1 MITVDKIDI
10 LVIGAG
16 VVGLAVTAE
25 LTERFEDSTIVL
37 LERHDSFGRET
48 SSRNSE
54 VIHSGIYYPVG
65 SLKSKLCV
73 EGNRLLYDF
82 CNSQKVPHNR
92 IGKLIVAKNEEEAE
106 QLETL
111 FEVGRENGVMD
122 LEMLDRK
129 QVTLMEPNIKAEAA
143 IFSPS
148 TGIVDSHVL
157 MAKLEGIA
165 KQNFALVAYE
175 HEVKEIHVSNDGYV
189 VVYRTPDGEED
200 RIESRCIVNCA
211 GLSSDTIAAM
221 PGIDIDDAGYRIFP
235 CKGEYFSVN
244 NSKSN
249 MVSHLIYPVPHANL
263 VGLGIHVTK
272 SLDGR
277 IRLGP
282 NSFYIDKLDYDVDR
296 EHVGSFFNSAREFL
310 PFLELNDLEADMS
323 GIRPKIQGPDDPV
336 RDFVI
341 RHEADRGLPGFI
353 NLIGIE
359 SPGLTSSLSI
369 AKMVADMVEHDD
381 IV

>member
-1 MITVDKIDI
+1 MEKIDMLI
-10 LVIGAG
+10 IGAG
-16 VVGLAVTAE
+16 VVGLAITAE
-25 LTERFEDSTIVL
+25 LTSKFEDSTIVL
-37 LERHDSFGRET
+37 LEKHDSFGRET

-65 SLKSKLCV
+65 SLKAKLCV
-73 EGNRLLYDF
+73 EGKKLLYDF
-82 CNSQKVPHNR
+82 CNRRKVPYSR
-92 IGKLIVAKNEEEAE
+92 IGKLIVAKNEQEAK

-111 FEVGRENGVMD
+111 FELGRENGVTD
-122 LEMLDRK
+122 LEILDRK
-129 QVTLMEPNIKAEAA
+129 QVTLMEPNVKAEAA

-148 TGIVDSHVL
+148 TGIIDSHVL
-157 MAKLEGIA
+157 MERLESIA
-165 KQNFALVAYE
+165 KQNFALLAYE
-175 HEVKEIHVSNDGYV
+175 HEVKEIHRSNNGYV
-189 VVYRTPDGEED
+189 VVYRMPNGDED
-200 RIESRCIVNCA
+200 RLECRIVVNCA
-211 GLSSDTIAAM
+211 GLNSDTIAAM
-221 PGIDIDDAGYRIFP
+221 AGIDIDSAGYRIFL

-244 NSKSN
+244 DSKSN

-263 VGLGIHVTK
+263 EGLGIHVTK

-282 NSFYIDKLDYDVDR
+282 NAFYVDKPDYDVNR
-296 EHVGSFFNSAREFL
+296 GHAEIFFNSAREFL

-323 GIRPKIQGPDDPV
+323 GIRPKIQGPGDPV
-336 RDFVI
+336 KDFVI

-353 NLIGIE
+353 NLVGIE

-369 AKMVADMVEHDD
+369 AKMVADMIKHDD

>member
-1 MITVDKIDI
+1 MDKIDM

-16 VVGLAVTAE
+16 VVGLAITAE
-25 LTERFEDSTIVL
+25 LTKRFEESTIVV
-37 LERHDSFGRET
+37 LEKHDSFGRET

-82 CNSQKVPHNR
+82 CESRKVPYRR
-92 IGKLIVAKNEEEAE
+92 IGKLIVARNEEETK

-111 FEVGRENGVMD
+111 FELGKKNGVPN

-129 QVTLMEPNIKAEAA
+129 QIASMEPNVRAEAA

-157 MAKLEGIA
+157 MARLEAIA
-165 KQNFALVAYE
+165 KQNFALLAYE
-175 HEVKEIHVSNDGYV
+175 HEVKEIDVSTDGYV
-189 VVYRTPDGEED
+189 VTYITPSGDEE
-200 RIESRCIVNCA
+200 RLECRCIINCA
-211 GLSSDTIAAM
+211 GLNSDTIAAM
-221 PGIDIDDAGYRIFP
+221 AGIDIDKAGYRIFM
-235 CKGEYFSVN
+235 CKGEYFSIN
-244 NSKSN
+244 NSRSN
-249 MVSHLIYPVPHANL
+249 MVSRLIYPVPHASL
-263 VGLGIHVTK
+263 EGLGIHVTK

-282 NSFYIDKLDYDVDR
+282 NAFYVDKPDYDVDKR
-296 EHVGSFFNSAREFL
+296 HAESFFNSAREFL

-323 GIRPKIQGPDDPV
+323 GIRPKIQGPGDPV
-336 RDFVI
+336 KDFVI

-369 AKMVADMVEHDD
+369 AKMVADMIERDD

>member
-1 MITVDKIDI
+1 VDKVDI

-16 VVGLAVTAE
+16 VVGLAITAE
-25 LTERFEDSTIVL
+25 LTARFEDSTIVL
-37 LERHDSFGRET
+37 IEKHESFGRET

-82 CNSQKVPHNR
+82 CSSRKVPHNR
-92 IGKLIVAKNEEEAE
+92 IGKLIVARSEQETK

-111 FEVGRENGVMD
+111 FELGRENGVMD

-129 QVTLMEPNIKAEAA
+129 QVTLMEPNVEAEAA

-157 MAKLEGIA
+157 MARLEAIA
-165 KQNFALVAYE
+165 KQNFALLAYE
-175 HEVKEIHVSNDGYV
+175 HEVIEIHVSNGGYV
-189 VVYRTPDGEED
+189 VAYRTPNGDED
-200 RIESRCIVNCA
+200 RLECRFIVNCA
-211 GLSSDTIAAM
+211 GLNSDTIAAM
-221 PGIDIDDAGYRIFP
+221 PGIDINSAGYRIFL

-244 NSKSN
+244 DSKSN

-263 VGLGIHVTK
+263 EGLGIHVTK

-282 NSFYIDKLDYDVDR
+282 NAFYVDKPDYDVDKGNA
-296 EHVGSFFNSAREFL
+296 EGFFNSAREFL
-310 PFLELNDLEADMS
+310 PFLELDDLEADMS
-323 GIRPKIQGPDDPV
+323 GIRPKIQGPGDPV

-341 RHEADRGLPGFI
+341 RHEDDRGLPGFI

-369 AKMVADMVEHDD
+369 AKMVAGMVERDG